1 MKLEDFYK
9 GWLVGNF
16 EPSIIKT
23 KDLDLGILYL
33 KAGECGDG
41 HFHKEHTEYNM
52 VVSGSALIEDKT
64 YNVGDFFI
72 YKPKEKSYVQYPEDT
87 ILLVIKTPATK
98 NDKHY

>member
-33 KAGECGDG
+33 KSGERGDW

-52 VVSGSALIEDKT
+52 IVSGSALINNKK
-64 YNVGDFFI
+64 YNVGDFFV
-72 YKPKEKSYVQYPEDT
+72 YKPGEKSYVEYPEDT
-87 ILLVIKTPATK
+87 ILLVIKTPATN